1 LPTVGYGHA
10 GTERSA
16 TGAASSLT
24 GCAVDAVAGTAFC
37 AVQVVRVFARFA
49 ILLRPVFEVAI
60 LIITIEVIRDGQSL
74 VSEDFWNLLHLCE
87 AQFGCGIAFPHLL
100 KIGDSLQ
107 RDGVR
112 HNLDDA
118 RLADLRDTYHPGT
131 DRTCSD
137 PMII

>member
-1 LPTVGYGHA
+1 
-10 GTERSA
+10 
-16 TGAASSLT
+16 
-24 GCAVDAVAGTAFC
+24 
-37 AVQVVRVFARFA
+37 
-49 ILLRPVFEVAI
+49 
-60 LIITIEVIRDGQSL
+60 VIRDGQSL

-100 KIGDSLQ
+100 KIGGSFL

-118 RLADLRDTYHPGT
+118 RLADLSDTYRPGM